1 MISLEIIINSN
12 FSLNF
17 KLTEDETKKLL
28 KDFSDNFTQAH
39 MLMKWI
45 EDPDVKIT
53 ERLEYFAHM
62 WFIFESMSRI
72 LKLLTEAGLSEKQ
85 IIEALNEIPF

>member
-1 MISLEIIINSN
+1 MKLQINDN
-12 FSLNF
+12 FSINF
-17 KLTEDETKKLL
+17 HLTEDEKKELL
-28 KDFSDNFTQAH
+28 KDFSNNFTQAH
-39 MLMKWI
+39 KLMAWI
-45 EDPDVKIT
+45 EDPNVKIT

-85 IIEALNEIPF
+85 IIEALNELPF